1 MDTITAVIIG
11 STISLLVGMI
21 IGSVNQCRIDNK
33 ELERFLFKARKQGF
47 EEGYDRGLGKKD
59 HNVVRP

>member
-1 MDTITAVIIG
+1 MDTTTAVIIG
-11 STISLLVGMI
+11 SAISFIVGI
-21 IGSVNQCRIDNK
+21 FLGAFNQCRIDNK